1 MIGQFSHY
9 MLVRNLTTGTSPC
22 VLHRNGN
29 PPEWSARW
37 KQIVSDFFQETPD
50 VAASV
55 DEVTVLTWNSR
66 PTKTLL
72 ERCLDRSGVS
82 YVTLGKHLTRWRT
95 DMKVYLNAHALADVR
110 TPYVMALDADDV
122 LLVSSVDRLLAE
134 FLSFECDIVFSGEKN
149 SYPEVLQ
156 LMEFEQSIAE
166 SPYCYLNS
174 GAWIGRTETCRRFFR
189 DCLEEHHGD
198 LVAAH
203 PVSHVLRDDQGLTRK
218 TFRRYH
224 PATRID
230 YHCRLFQSL
239 YDVALEGEVLIA
251 AEECASR
258 T

>member
-1 MIGQFSHY
+1 MIGRFSHY

-29 PPEWSARW
+29 PREWSARW
-37 KQIVSDFFQETPD
+37 QQIATNFFQETHDPGR
-50 VAASV
+50 SV
-55 DEVTVLTWNSR
+55 DDVTVLTWNSR

-72 ERCLDRSGVS
+72 ERCLDRWGVP
-82 YVTLGKHLTRWRT
+82 YVTLGKHLPRWRP

-122 LLVSSVDRLLAE
+122 LLVSSVDRLLGE
-134 FLSFECDIVFSGEKN
+134 FLSFGCDIVFSGEKN
-149 SYPEVLQ
+149 GYPEVLE
-156 LMEFEQSIAE
+156 LAEFERSIAE
-166 SPYCYLNS
+166 SRYCHLNS
-174 GAWIGRTETCRRFFR
+174 GAWIGRTDACRQFFR
-189 DCLEEHHGD
+189 DCLEEHAGD
-198 LVAAH
+198 LVAAN

-218 TFRRYH
+218 TFRRYY

-251 AEECASR
+251 ADACVSR